1 MFEYIIC
8 INSIIVQYI
17 CACVVTSLSVFKSEV
32 MRIRW
37 PVCCYIAN
45 WEDQYFENDFILQCI
60 WASWD
65 INYLK
70 KKYSSFDLETT
81 MSFMVRCTRYNI
93 MWKSLSVIC
102 DSNKTDLHHI
112 TEMLLKVALNTIKQT
127 KPNLQ
132 LISF

>member
-1 MFEYIIC
+1 MYLMFEYIIS
-8 INSIIVQYI
+8 INSIIFQYI
-17 CACVVTSLSVFKSEV
+17 CACVVASLSVFKSEV
-32 MRIRW
+32 MHIRW
-37 PVCCYIAN
+37 PVCCCIAN
-45 WEDQYFENDFILQCI
+45 REDKYFENDFILQYI

-70 KKYSSFDLETT
+70 KKIF
-81 MSFMVRCTRYNI
+81 FMVRCTRYNI

-102 DSNKTDLHHI
+102 DSNTTDLLHI

>member
-1 MFEYIIC
+1 MFEYIIF
-8 INSIIVQYI
+8 INSIIFQYI
-17 CACVVTSLSVFKSEV
+17 CACVVTSLSLFKSEV

-45 WEDQYFENDFILQCI
+45 WEDQYFENDFILQYI

-65 INYLK
+65 INYFK
-70 KKYSSFDLETT
+70 KNIFFIWFGNDNVVHGEVYSIQHY
-81 MSFMVRCTRYNI
+81 V
-93 MWKSLSVIC
+93 KSLSVIC
-102 DSNKTDLHHI
+102 DSNTTDLHHI

-127 KPNLQ
+127 MPNLQ